1 MFSCQTLQCKATLA
15 LHSVVA
21 KRTPSLSHHTLSE
34 HTQYK
39 WLKRLRNT
47 WPYVLD
53 LEKRCQKMRNEGDI
67 KGFRDPFPF
76 FELFDGRGQKFR
88 VDRYRVSFV
97 LWSLTLLYLL
107 VTVFSS
113 LYSNPSLS
121 AHFYKNFFCWKRFW
135 DHDATINVRIFD
147 RD

>member
-1 MFSCQTLQCKATLA
+1 MFSGQTLQCKANVA

-97 LWSLTLLYLL
+97 LYSESSESLVYFT
-107 VTVFSS
+107 
-113 LYSNPSLS
+113 
-121 AHFYKNFFCWKRFW
+121 FCF
-135 DHDATINVRIFD
+135 AS
-147 RD
+147 